1 MKQRYKIWIY
11 LFFIL
16 LSLVFILPFIML
28 IGISFSTEEDVARYG
43 FSIIPHTFSLEAYEY
58 VFANPGNLVSSYLV
72 TIGYAFLG
80 TALSV
85 AIMAMMGYA
94 LSRDGF
100 AYKKI
105 ITWFLL
111 ITMFFRGGI
120 TPEYVINTQLYH
132 LQDNLLIYLL
142 SGVVSAYT
150 VFVFKTFFS
159 QLPKSLIESAS
170 LDGASEMQI
179 LTRVTLPLSK
189 AVLATFYLFGLLSRW
204 NNFEVSLYYIMTP
217 KWYSLQYLLQQVL
230 NEAKMLEQMIQNIP
244 GVAMGDAPPAE
255 IIKFAICILA
265 AVPMLIVFP
274 FFQRYFSKGV
284 VVGAVKG

>member
-11 LFFIL
+11 IFFIL
-16 LSLVFILPFIML
+16 LSLAFILPFILL
-28 IGISFSTEEDVARYG
+28 IGISFSTAEDVARYG
-43 FSIIPHTFSLEAYEY
+43 FSIIPRTFSLEAYEY
-58 VFANPGNLVSSYLV
+58 VFANPDQLKSSYLV

-80 TALSV
+80 TLLSV

-100 AYKKI
+100 AYKKF

-132 LQDNLLIYLL
+132 LQDNLLIYLV
-142 SGVVSAYT
+142 SGLVSAYT

-159 QLPKSLIESAS
+159 QLPKSLIESAQ

-179 LTRVTLPLSK
+179 FTRVTLPLSK
-189 AVLATFYLFGLLSRW
+189 AVLATFYMFGLLSRW
-204 NNFEVSLYYIMTP
+204 NNFEVSLYYIMSP
-217 KWYSLQYLLQQVL
+217 KWYSLQYMLQQVL

-244 GVAMGDAPPAE
+244 GVVVSDAPPAE

>member
-1 MKQRYKIWIY
+1 MKQRYKIFIY

-16 LSLVFILPFIML
+16 LSFVFILPFLML
-28 IGISFSTEEDVARYG
+28 IGISFSTEADVARYG
-43 FSIIPHTFSLEAYEY
+43 FSIIPHTFSVEAYEY
-58 VFANPGNLVSSYLV
+58 VFANPNNLISSYLV
-72 TIGYAFLG
+72 TIGYAFVG
-80 TALSV
+80 TLFSV
-85 AIMAMMGYA
+85 AMMAMMGYA
-94 LSRDGF
+94 LARDGF
-100 AYKKI
+100 AYKKV

-132 LQDNLLIYLL
+132 LQDNPLIYLV
-142 SGVVSAYT
+142 SGLVSAYT

-179 LTRVTLPLSK
+179 FTRVTLPLSK

-265 AVPMLIVFP
+265 AIPMLIVFP

>member
-11 LFFIL
+11 IFFIL
-16 LSLVFILPFIML
+16 LSLAFILPFILL
-28 IGISFSTEEDVARYG
+28 IGISFSTAEDVARYG
-43 FSIIPHTFSLEAYEY
+43 FSIIPRNFSLEAYEY
-58 VFANPGNLVSSYLV
+58 VFANPDQLKSSYLV

-80 TALSV
+80 TLLSV

-100 AYKKI
+100 AYKKF

-132 LQDNLLIYLL
+132 LQDNLLIYLV
-142 SGVVSAYT
+142 SGLVSAYT

-159 QLPKSLIESAS
+159 QLPKSLIESAQ

-179 LTRVTLPLSK
+179 FTRVTLPLSK
-189 AVLATFYLFGLLSRW
+189 AVLATFYMFGLLSRW

-217 KWYSLQYLLQQVL
+217 KWYSLQYMLQQVL
-230 NEAKMLEQMIQNIP
+230 NEAKMLEQMLQNIP
-244 GVAMGDAPPAE
+244 GVVVSDAPPAE